1 MAARAVG
8 RMIRRPLFSAVV
20 AVVVGLAAPAGTSA
34 LLVWSL
40 TVTPISATGG
50 QTTSFTLTATNLDA
64 LFELGCLEVTLPS
77 SFEVHSV
84 SDPVH
89 STGRDWSSFI
99 RGTTV
104 IAFSESGGGRLETA
118 QSVSFVVTAR
128 PTVAGATTWPNHAHQ
143 REDCSGEEETG
154 VPLSVTVLAPLLATP
169 TPTPAP
175 ASATPTPTPTPLLTL
190 PSLKIAP
197 TPNPMPT
204 PTSTA
209 TPTPANA
216 PGTSPSPTPSSAGP
230 SSGASPESGT
240 TPRSASPSEGDGE
253 SSTPATAAGTDGAS
267 ATVGS
272 GDTGGAVTGPRV
284 SFDRTGL
291 GVELGAIGLLDGA
304 AIWAVPAATIAGPGL
319 LILLF
324 IALQA
329 AGVAAWIP
337 AVRRLRGKEERPR

>member
-1 MAARAVG
+1 
-8 RMIRRPLFSAVV
+8 MIRRSLSSALVAVV
-20 AVVVGLAAPAGTSA
+20 AVLAAPAGTSA

-40 TVTPISATGG
+40 TVTPISATAG

-77 SFEVHSV
+77 TFQVHSV

-89 STGRDWSSFI
+89 STGRDWSARIS
-99 RGTTV
+99 GTTV
-104 IAFSESGGGRLETA
+104 IAHSESGGGRMETA

-143 REDCSGEEETG
+143 REDCTGAEEIG
-154 VPLSVTVLAPLLATP
+154 VPLSVTVLAPLLPTP
-169 TPTPAP
+169 TPTPVP
-175 ASATPTPTPTPLLTL
+175 ASATPTPTPTPTPLLTL
-190 PSLKIAP
+190 PTLEILP
-197 TPNPMPT
+197 TPIPT
-204 PTSTA
+204 PTPTA
-209 TPTPANA
+209 IPTPTPAGA
-216 PGTSPSPTPSSAGP
+216 PGASPTPTPSTAEP
-230 SSGASPESGT
+230 SSQASPESGT
-240 TPRSASPSEGDGE
+240 TSESASPSEDEGE
-253 SSTPATAAGTDGAS
+253 SSTPATTGGTDGVT

-284 SFDRTGL
+284 SFDRAGL

-304 AIWAVPAATIAGPGL
+304 GIWAVPAATIAGPGL

-337 AVRRLRGKEERPR
+337 AVRRLRGKDERPT